1 MVLICSDIQ
10 GLRIDVFLKLYYSLH
25 PQISPPTTGNIDETT
40 LFRKSYLLYDKTVE
54 LGMADV

>member
-25 PQISPPTTGNIDETT
+25 PQISPPTNFDETT

-54 LGMADV
+54 LGMVDV

>member
-25 PQISPPTTGNIDETT
+25 PQISPTTNIDETT

-54 LGMADV
+54 LGMVDV